1 MRFLLIARI
10 YDFLFSQMKNIK
22 SVMNKPLWPQ
32 IMAFWQATQLWRKF
46 DFWQQTI
53 AICWATSCKMF
64 FQFIFMFWVSL
75 SIHDVQSTIYNP
87 HATMLNISKRVGGG
101 HRGDAPLLNWVSF
114 SIRSHPMLS
123 TYPNLSYHTCTKLFT
138 LGLSSMYYLN
148 FLCPSILF
156 PRPTLV
162 YSFTLSYLTLQYC
175 FLLSS
180 FLHSTTFH
188 STPLN
193 ATLRYLT
200 PLHQTLQYFA
210 QLSLPFYFLHS
221 CHLMHKCCYHLSSL
235 LVTWIVAQNVC
246 SCVYQLKD
254 DFHRTFEQQW
264 QKLHV

>member
-1 MRFLLIARI
+1 MNVQLQNNSGLFDKNFNLYMCFLLIARI

-22 SVMNKPLWPQ
+22 SVMNKPFWPQ

-53 AICWATSCKMF
+53 AICWATSCNMF

-75 SIHDVQSTIYNP
+75 SIHDVQSAIYSP
-87 HATMLNISKRVGGG
+87 HDTMLNISKRVGGG

-123 TYPNLSYHTCTKLFT
+123 VYPNLSYHMCTKLFT

-148 FLCPSILF
+148 FPCPSILF

-175 FLLSS
+175 FLLSL

-193 ATLRYLT
+193 ATLPYLT
-200 PLHQTLQYFA
+200 SLHQTL
-210 QLSLPFYFLHS
+210 
-221 CHLMHKCCYHLSSL
+221 
-235 LVTWIVAQNVC
+235 
-246 SCVYQLKD
+246 
-254 DFHRTFEQQW
+254 
-264 QKLHV
+264 